1 MLIIT
6 KRKRQVVKRLSHF
19 AFLFLL
25 LGFFSFSGVII
36 AFSQQNQLDIN
47 KATLN
52 EIKQLPISQNVAEK
66 IYEYILYYGGFK
78 SIYDLRKIKE
88 ITPEKFEELKPLI
101 YISKPQERTEE
112 YLNLYRIQKSLATE
126 EGTTKTAVEEWQ
138 DKLLSPININ
148 KASVDDLIFF
158 ENVSLID
165 AIAVVKHLKLGREIK
180 SQRDLRNDVAG
191 LSNYGYRNMRNYVA
205 FTDPPPIKFRG
216 NYRLFLNYGY
226 EFETDIEEKIAS
238 INQGFNEFS
247 EPSKFYDKGITD
259 ADIEKYY
266 SRMEKEREFL
276 SELRKR
282 TSLTQRIRTR
292 IGPNFVSGLRWEK
305 SFNPTILSDDVKG
318 FVGAYEF
325 LPFKKLFF
333 GDYRVT
339 IGQGLL
345 LDNSSELIARTYS
358 HTRGIFGDLTS
369 NSVFSFRGVGGEIEH
384 SNLKALFFYSR
395 NLRDGIENPDGTINY
410 YIVNDPRLP
419 TNSKNFLESNIG
431 GSIRIDLS
439 QIGLIPEGSLIGFN
453 SLLCSYNKQFAPDV
467 KWIDLPGDATF
478 LDDANYTQLSYGKQR
493 NFYSFDF
500 RSAIENVSF
509 EGEYAWQKN
518 GGKALLAM
526 SRVQYE
532 YLYLTALARHYD
544 VNYDNP
550 YNRGFCEQLRFEDT
564 PLEKPYRL
572 IDPTFSD
579 LQYFPTPKGEQ
590 GIYTEM
596 RYQIS
601 RQITFTRMYFD
612 VWRNLAHGL
621 TNYRFQGEVEYRPV
635 FPLRFRIKQKI
646 QRKHLPKDVLATV
659 SNTFETSF
667 RVLASLEERNF
678 LSCELRRGLVDL
690 TPSMEYNSEKTM
702 WGDFLAISWEHNFSA
717 ALNLEIGIAVWSAM
731 NLSQWIFEDVGIDF
745 LDGRGLKYYFVVS
758 ERPADF
764 LMLRFKF
771 KSKFT
776 EFPHTALQ
784 SASGLHFENYASPPV
799 FNFVNKK
806 DILNVGLQ
814 IDILW

>member
-1 MLIIT
+1 MIKYKKCAKRIT
-6 KRKRQVVKRLSHF
+6 GRFFRL
-19 AFLFLL
+19 LFLL
-25 LGFFSFSGVII
+25 FCFCSVSITYP
-36 AFSQQNQLDIN
+36 AFTQQKQLDIN
-47 KATLN
+47 KASLN
-52 EIKQLPISQNVAEK
+52 EIKQLPISELAAEK
-66 IYEYILYYGGFK
+66 IYEYILYYGGLK

-88 ITPEKFEELKPLI
+88 ISPEKFEELKPLI
-101 YISKPQERTEE
+101 YISKPKERGEE

-148 KASVDDLIFF
+148 KAGVDDLIFF

-205 FTDPPPIKFRG
+205 FTDPKPIKFQG

-226 EFETDIEEKIAS
+226 EYETNVEEKIAS
-238 INQGFNEFS
+238 ISQGFNEFQ
-247 EPSKFYDKGITD
+247 EPSKFYEKGITD
-259 ADIEKYY
+259 SDIEKYY
-266 SRMEKEREFL
+266 SRMEKEREYLL
-276 SELRKR
+276 SLQRR
-282 TSLTQRIRTR
+282 TSLTQRLRTR
-292 IGPNFVSGLRWEK
+292 IGQNFVGGLRWEK
-305 SFNPTILSDDVKG
+305 SFNPTRLSDEVKG
-318 FVGAYEF
+318 FVGTYDF
-325 LPFKKLFF
+325 LPFKKIFL

-345 LDNSSELIARTYS
+345 LDNSAELIARTYAR
-358 HTRGIFGDLTS
+358 TRGVFGDLTS
-369 NSVFSFRGVGGEIEH
+369 NSVFSFRGAGAEIEEG
-384 SNLKALFFYSR
+384 NLKGLLFYSR
-395 NLRDGIENPDGTINY
+395 TLRDGIENPDGTINY
-410 YIVNDPRLP
+410 YIVNEPRLP
-419 TNSKNFLESNIG
+419 TNYKNFLETNIG
-431 GSIRIDLS
+431 GSARIDLS
-439 QIGLIPEGSLIGFN
+439 QISFIPEGTVIGFN
-453 SLLCSYNKQFAPDV
+453 SLVCRYNKSFAPDV

-478 LDDANYTQLSYGKQR
+478 FDDANYTQLYYGKQR
-493 NFYSFDF
+493 NFYSLDF

-509 EGEYAWQKN
+509 EGEYAWLKN
-518 GGKALLAM
+518 AGKAILAM

-532 YLYLTALARHYD
+532 YLYLVALARHYD

-579 LQYFPTPKGEQ
+579 LQYFPTPKAEQ

-612 VWRNLAHGL
+612 VWRNLAYGL

-678 LSCELRRGLVDL
+678 LSCEVRRGLVDL

-702 WGDFLAISWEHNFSA
+702 WGDFLAISWEHNFSPA
-717 ALNLEIGIAVWSAM
+717 VNLETGIAVWSAM

-758 ERPADF
+758 ERPTDF

-784 SASGLHFENYASPPV
+784 SAKGLHFQNNTLPPV
-799 FNFVNKK
+799 YNFVNRN
-806 DILNVGLQ
+806 DIFNVALQ

>member
-1 MLIIT
+1 MPGISTRIRPIICWH
-6 KRKRQVVKRLSHF
+6 S
-19 AFLFLL
+19 LFS
-25 LGFFSFSGVII
+25 GFFGFLCVISVAAADVSFSP
-36 AFSQQNQLDIN
+36 QHQLDIN
-47 KATLN
+47 KAALD
-52 EIKQLPISQNVAEK
+52 EIKRLPISQHVAEK
-66 IYEYILYYGGFK
+66 IYEYLLYHGEFK

-88 ITPEKFEELKPLI
+88 ITPEKFEEIKPLI
-101 YISKPQERTEE
+101 YISKSKERGEE

-138 DKLLSPININ
+138 DMLFSPININ
-148 KASVDDLIFF
+148 KAKVDDLIFF
-158 ENVSLID
+158 ENVSFID

-205 FTDPPPIKFRG
+205 FTDPKPIKFQG

-226 EFETDIEEKIAS
+226 EYETDIEEKIAS

-247 EPSKFYDKGITD
+247 EPSKFYEIGITD

-266 SRMEKEREFL
+266 SRLEKERDFLLALRHRTFL
-276 SELRKR
+276 S
-282 TSLTQRIRTR
+282 QRLRTR

-305 SFNPTILSDDVKG
+305 SFNQTLLSDEIRG
-318 FVGAYEF
+318 YVGAYDL

-339 IGQGLL
+339 LGQSLL
-345 LDNSSELIARTYS
+345 LDNSSELIARTHS
-358 HTRGIFGDLTS
+358 RTRGIFGDLTS
-369 NSVFSFRGVGGEIEH
+369 NSLFSFRGAGAELEH
-384 SNLKALFFYSR
+384 KNLKALFFYSR
-395 NLRDGIENPDGTINY
+395 SLRDGIENPDGTINY
-410 YIVNDPRLP
+410 YIVSEPRLP
-419 TNSKNFLESNIG
+419 TNYKNFLETSIG
-431 GSIRIDLS
+431 ASGRIDLS
-439 QIGLIPEGSLIGFN
+439 QIGFIPEGTAIGFN
-453 SLLCSYNKQFAPDV
+453 TLSCRYNKSFAPDV

-478 LDDANYTQLSYGKQR
+478 LDDANYTQLFYGTQR
-493 NFYSFDF
+493 NFYSLDF
-500 RSAIENVSF
+500 RSAIENVSL

-518 GGKALLAM
+518 AGKAMLVK

-532 YLYLTALARHYD
+532 YLYLLTLARHYD
-544 VNYDNP
+544 INYDNP
-550 YNRGFCEQLRFEDT
+550 YNRAFCEQLRFEDM

-572 IDPTFSD
+572 IDPIFSD
-579 LQYFPTPKGEQ
+579 LQYFPMPKAERGL
-590 GIYTEM
+590 YTEM

-612 VWRNLAHGL
+612 VWQNLAHGL
-621 TNYRFQGEVEYRPV
+621 TNYRFQGEIEYRPV

-646 QRKHLPKDVLATV
+646 QRKYLPKDVLATV

-690 TPSMEYNSEKTM
+690 TPSMEYNSEKTL
-702 WGDFLAISWEHNFSA
+702 WGDFLAISWEHNFSPA
-717 ALNLEIGIAVWSAM
+717 VNLETGIAVWSAM

-771 KSKFT
+771 RGKFT
-776 EFPHTALQ
+776 EYPHTALQ
-784 SASGLHFENYASPPV
+784 SARGLHFQTYTSPPV
-799 FNFVNKK
+799 YNFVNKK
-806 DILNVGLQ
+806 DVFNVGLQ
-814 IDILW
+814 LDILW